1 MKNCVTVFRV
11 SAQIIGLCATGQL
24 IFKDKNLK
32 NLQIASYINIILKL
46 PNFEIAQLTGQNA

>member
-24 IFKDKNLK
+24 TFKDKNLK
-32 NLQIASYINIILKL
+32 NLQIASYIILKL
-46 PNFEIAQLTGQNA
+46 ANFEIAQLTGQNA